1 MALRDGFLGIGHEWD
16 VGHKAGI
23 GDARREPGLVD
34 LEPLLVVPRGH
45 GLLVYRLP
53 GRYPALLGGTW
64 YGVVKETGKY
74 GTHHVWVS

>member
-45 GLLVYRLP
+45 GLLVNRLP
-53 GRYPALLGGTW
+53 GRYPALLGGTC
-64 YGVVKETGKY
+64 
-74 GTHHVWVS
+74 HVWNYSLIHAYIGYTTK

>member
-53 GRYPALLGGTW
+53 GRYPALLGGTCN
-64 YGVVKETGKY
+64 
-74 GTHHVWVS
+74 VWIYNLIHAYIGYTTK

>member
-53 GRYPALLGGTW
+53 GRYPALLGGTCNVTCGFTVL
-64 YGVVKETGKY
+64 YMHT
-74 GTHHVWVS
+74 